1 MVLQQ
6 QEAEASR
13 RSSSVRSKRAVK
25 DVNTQALPISSQMQG
40 WNPNHSSQAG
50 PSTPRR
56 PKVARN
62 PQQTPK
68 KSQRL
73 RGFQNA
79 FSSSPPLQPRT
90 NTRRGIDSS
99 SQILMQSQTIGSPIS
114 SPSRRN
120 RPDADS
126 DVNMDDDF
134 KTDVLD
140 EAVPSSDDVFNDD
153 RNTITIEDQVEEV
166 FDLEP
171 FDWKA
176 EVGISSRQDYR
187 ADFCSSCSE
196 YC

>member
-1 MVLQQ
+1 MSILKLCRFPLKCKGGTPTIVPRLGPVLHDVPRSPGIL
-6 QEAEASR
+6 SR
-13 RSSSVRSKRAVK
+13 LPKSLRDCVAFRMRSHLAPHYK
-25 DVNTQALPISSQMQG
+25 
-40 WNPNHSSQAG
+40 
-50 PSTPRR
+50 
-56 PKVARN
+56 
-62 PQQTPK
+62 
-68 KSQRL
+68 
-73 RGFQNA
+73 
-79 FSSSPPLQPRT
+79 PRT

-153 RNTITIEDQVEEV
+153 GNTITIEDQVEEV